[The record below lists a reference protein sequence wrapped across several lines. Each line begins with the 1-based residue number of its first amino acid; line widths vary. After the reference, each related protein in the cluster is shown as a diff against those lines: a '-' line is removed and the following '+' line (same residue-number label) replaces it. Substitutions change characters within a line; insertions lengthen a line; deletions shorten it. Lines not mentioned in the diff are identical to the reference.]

1 MSLLA
6 SFWLS
11 FMSDYM
17 LHCWFLVPESW
28 KCADADVIYC
38 SILYQAT
45 VLKQLGFFFWCFFF
59 VCFFFLAV
67 FRRGLDDQICF
78 PFLES
83 FITSQKVILKQSD
96 KINNK
101 ILENRQCI
109 NKTNPVDCLQMLSLN
124 KQQNMGWG
132 GQEKHIIDIAK
143 K

>member
-17 LHCWFLVPESW
+17 LHCWFLVPKSW

-45 VLKQLGFFFWCFFF
+45 VLKQLWFFCFVFCVVFF
-59 VCFFFLAV
+59 AV

-101 ILENRQCI
+101 ILENSQCI

-124 KQQNMGWG
+124 TQQNTGWG
-132 GQEKHIIDIAK
+132 GEEKHIIDIAK